1 MWLALLLSLSAPTFA
16 AEPVAIEVAGAYRP
30 DRVTVKAGEPI
41 RLVFTRTTWD
51 GCTREVVFPTL
62 GIRKELPTNQP
73 TPVDLPA
80 LASGEYAFH
89 CGMNMI
95 SGTLVVK

>member
-1 MWLALLLSLSAPTFA
+1 MLLAFLLSLATPAFA
-16 AEPVAIEVAGAYRP
+16 AEPVAIEVAGAYKP
-30 DRVTVKAGEPI
+30 DRVEVKAGEPV

-62 GIRKELPTNQP
+62 GIRKDLPVNKP

-80 LASGEYAFH
+80 LAPGEYAFH
-89 CGMNMI
+89 CGMKMI
-95 SGTLVVK
+95 HGTLVVK